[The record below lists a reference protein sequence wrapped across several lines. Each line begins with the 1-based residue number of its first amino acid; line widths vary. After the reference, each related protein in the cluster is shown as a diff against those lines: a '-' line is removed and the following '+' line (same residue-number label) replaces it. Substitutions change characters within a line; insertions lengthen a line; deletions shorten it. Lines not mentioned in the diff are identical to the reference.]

1 MDNLNGEVESSLD
14 IVSES
19 DPLVLKAIIG
29 NSKLI
34 ISSRYHGLINA
45 LYQSVPVIATGWSHK
60 YEALMNEYSLG
71 DYLISDYQTQL
82 VIQMMNN
89 IFDKSILDSIIKSIS
104 LENKRRKNKLDEMW
118 KRIEKIMET

>member
-1 MDNLNGEVESSLD
+1 
-14 IVSES
+14 
-19 DPLVLKAIIG
+19 
-29 NSKLI
+29 
-34 ISSRYHGLINA
+34 
-45 LYQSVPVIATGWSHK
+45 
-60 YEALMNEYSLG
+60 MNEYSLG
-71 DYLISDYQTQL
+71 DYLISDYHTQL